1 MDVIKLLIYS
11 YLFEQ
16 ECRGSILDIGI
27 KAIRNKR
34 ISMLEEQHD
43 AFSHQGWSGWIIFEH
58 LNEWHRDKGI

>member
-1 MDVIKLLIYS
+1 MDVIQLLIYS

-27 KAIRNKR
+27 KAIRNKQ

-43 AFSHQGWSGWIIFEH
+43 MMPLAIKDG
-58 LNEWHRDKGI
+58 RDGSSSSI